1 MPGGGPPGA
10 PAGGGSHRADGRHGS
25 LPAASRRRQRLTR
38 RPGYMRSVAGVGIG
52 FLSPA
57 VGTSCWVP
65 GGPIGK
71 GLYHSKS
78 EAGRCSL
85 DPSSHCKGSLVGIPF
100 LKSSSAPDVAS
111 GNHLHLA
118 QSSVRETPVGFG
130 VHPRAGNRLPER
142 LTGSCRPGDCGR
154 QQEFSSMDSS
164 ESPGSSLGAAWS
176 EGTRGP
182 QAMGSLA
189 SLESSTTPGIPA
201 LPGSQDIFAS
211 SFSFIQLSLGAAG
224 ERGEAEGCLPSREAE
239 SPHLSPQGM
248 GTEASSSDRQHEDPR
263 QLWAFSP
270 LASPGSV
277 DMAQVA
283 GSSSRLECSMLSSL
297 DTDTSQDPSI
307 DGDQADKGSGWANA
321 HGWDAL
327 LKEWEPVL
335 QDCLRSHRRQLEV
348 TSLSLKLQ
356 KLQEKAIDDGDYDK
370 AEALRQRLEDLEQ
383 EKGGLPWALP
393 SQQPA
398 LGSFLGYLAAQTQ
411 VALSGATQRTGSYD
425 PTAALGGE
433 LKPLKSTTQDN
444 QCAAITRREWLI
456 QEKQQ
461 VQKAIEALQARS
473 SALEAEEQQLER
485 ETEGQET
492 RPQWPGC
499 DLTSL
504 LTQLSPDQMQEVSR
518 ALGETLA
525 YAGQVPF
532 YMEPPGTLRSL
543 QERTRSLNLAVRE
556 VTAQLCSSERLCSS
570 LRRRLSDLDTR
581 LPVLLEAKMLAV
593 SGSHFCTAKELSEE
607 IWALSS
613 EREGLEV
620 LLGKLLALS
629 SRTIRRLG
637 SVKEDYSR
645 CRRDLALQE
654 ATHKANVKDSTVKY
668 MEMLEGQLRSC
679 RCPLLGRVWETDLEA
694 CQLLMQSL
702 ELQEAEGSLHVEDE
716 RQTGDPGEATWTAT
730 LADHPGSHAEEEKKT
745 PLQAVHEWSAH
756 LVPSPHCTGG
766 EQKEESSIISAE
778 LGEKCEAISTKLL
791 HMEDQLHMAMHS
803 HDEALLQSLW
813 GELQMV
819 KETLQAMILQLQQTK
834 EGGEATASCPAAGT
848 WEAKA

>member
-370 AEALRQRLEDLEQ
+370 GEF
-383 EKGGLPWALP
+383 
-393 SQQPA
+393 
-398 LGSFLGYLAAQTQ
+398 GSVYLF
-411 VALSGATQRTGSYD
+411 
-425 PTAALGGE
+425 P
-433 LKPLKSTTQDN
+433 
-444 QCAAITRREWLI
+444 
-456 QEKQQ
+456 
-461 VQKAIEALQARS
+461 
-473 SALEAEEQQLER
+473 
-485 ETEGQET
+485 
-492 RPQWPGC
+492 
-499 DLTSL
+499 
-504 LTQLSPDQMQEVSR
+504 LSPQ
-518 ALGETLA
+518 
-525 YAGQVPF
+525 
-532 YMEPPGTLRSL
+532 
-543 QERTRSLNLAVRE
+543 
-556 VTAQLCSSERLCSS
+556 
-570 LRRRLSDLDTR
+570 
-581 LPVLLEAKMLAV
+581 
-593 SGSHFCTAKELSEE
+593 
-607 IWALSS
+607 
-613 EREGLEV
+613 
-620 LLGKLLALS
+620 
-629 SRTIRRLG
+629 
-637 SVKEDYSR
+637 
-645 CRRDLALQE
+645 
-654 ATHKANVKDSTVKY
+654 
-668 MEMLEGQLRSC
+668 
-679 RCPLLGRVWETDLEA
+679 
-694 CQLLMQSL
+694 
-702 ELQEAEGSLHVEDE
+702 
-716 RQTGDPGEATWTAT
+716 
-730 LADHPGSHAEEEKKT
+730 
-745 PLQAVHEWSAH
+745 
-756 LVPSPHCTGG
+756 
-766 EQKEESSIISAE
+766 
-778 LGEKCEAISTKLL
+778 
-791 HMEDQLHMAMHS
+791 
-803 HDEALLQSLW
+803 
-813 GELQMV
+813 
-819 KETLQAMILQLQQTK
+819 
-834 EGGEATASCPAAGT
+834 
-848 WEAKA
+848 